1 MLEEYIKNGAFNL
14 EQLEEDLFSMYY
26 GDHLFDYDTS
36 RCPEHDYINA
46 RYAWEWSSMFM
57 QAVREQLEDG
67 GYRECIAEQACGRF
81 VWIREF
87 DLLMVRPGSDAV
99 PDATLSFNRLEIDDI
114 EFATGVVRDG
124 LYYPRKTATK
134 VIV

>member
-1 MLEEYIKNGAFNL
+1 MLEEHIENGAFDL
-14 EQLEEDLFSMYY
+14 KELEEDLFATAYQ
-26 GDHLFDYDTS
+26 DCTFDYSWS
-36 RCPEHDYINA
+36 RDPDRDYENA
-46 RYAWEWSSMFM
+46 RYVWNWDSLFE
-57 QAVREQLEDG
+57 QTLRERLEDA
-67 GYRECIAEQACGRF
+67 GYRASDGHARGRF

-87 DLLMVRPGSDAV
+87 DLLMVCPGSEAV

-124 LYYPRKTATK
+124 LFYLCKTATK

>member
-1 MLEEYIKNGAFNL
+1 MFEEYVENGAFNL
-14 EQLEEDLFSMYY
+14 EQLEEDLFARYY
-26 GDHLFDYDTS
+26 EDRLFDYDTS
-36 RCPEHDYINA
+36 RCPERDYENA
-46 RYAWEWSSMFM
+46 RYEWNWSGLFE

-67 GYRECIAEQACGRF
+67 GYRSSEVYGNGSF

-87 DLLMVRPGSDAV
+87 DLLITRPSSDAV
-99 PDATLSFNRLEIDDI
+99 PDDAFSFNRLELDDI

-124 LYYPRKTATK
+124 LFYPRKTATK